1 MQTVVSGDT
10 MEKIKF
16 VKEIGYVILVAIL
29 LIAFIYRLGLS
40 NVGKLELMNYVIFF
54 SLALVHL
61 LKRNKKNN
69 LRFNQRSK
77 SMPIYLLFVTL
88 SLNVLVLKQLYLIY
102 KKKED
107 LNATVAFLVCLL
119 VIVLLNAQD
128 FNAILGLVT
137 GVIVIIYLGSF
148 VYSRLASRR
157 KAVK

>member
-1 MQTVVSGDT
+1 

-16 VKEIGYVILVAIL
+16 VKEIGYVILVTIL
-29 LIAFIYRLGLS
+29 MIAFIYRLGLS
-40 NVGKLELMNYVIFF
+40 NVGKLELVIYIVFF
-54 SLALVHL
+54 NLALVHL

-88 SLNVLVLKQLYLIY
+88 SLNVLVLNQLYLFY

-107 LNATVAFLVCLL
+107 LNSTVAFLVCLL
-119 VIVLLNAQD
+119 VIILPNAED
-128 FNAILGLVT
+128 FNAILGLIT
-137 GVIVIIYLGSF
+137 GAFVIVYLGSF

>member
-1 MQTVVSGDT
+1 

-40 NVGKLELMNYVIFF
+40 NVGKLELMIYVIFF

-77 SMPIYLLFVTL
+77 SMPIHLLFVTL
-88 SLNVLVLKQLYLIY
+88 SLNVVVLNQLYLFY

-107 LNATVAFLVCLL
+107 LNSTVAFLVCLL
-119 VIVLLNAQD
+119 VIVLPNAQD
-128 FNAILGLVT
+128 FHGLLGLIT
-137 GVIVIIYLGSF
+137 GALVIVYLGSF
-148 VYSRLASRR
+148 VYSRLDPKRR
-157 KAVK
+157 SVK